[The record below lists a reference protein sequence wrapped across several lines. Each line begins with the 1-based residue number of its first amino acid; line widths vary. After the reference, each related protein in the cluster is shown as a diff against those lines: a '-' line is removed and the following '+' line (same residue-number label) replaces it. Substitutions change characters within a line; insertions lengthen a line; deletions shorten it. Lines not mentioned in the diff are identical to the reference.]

1 VHGVNA
7 LMAPPNDAGAF
18 AQLLARAITEPALR
32 RQIGDGARLT
42 ALGRRW
48 DAIHDKLLD
57 DYAETIAD
65 RRQRR
70 AAA

>member
-1 VHGVNA
+1 
-7 LMAPPNDAGAF
+7 MAPPNDAGAF
-18 AQLLARAITEPALR
+18 AQLLARAIADPALR
-32 RQIGDGARLT
+32 RQIGDGARQT

-48 DAIHDKLLD
+48 DVIHDQLLD
-57 DYAETIAD
+57 DYGEAIAD

>member
-1 VHGVNA
+1 MSTP
-7 LMAPPNDAGAF
+7 LRS
-18 AQLLARAITEPALR
+18 LLGRAIAEPALR
-32 RQIGDGARLT
+32 RQIGEGARQT

-48 DAIHDKLLD
+48 DAIYDQLLD

-65 RRQRR
+65 RRLRR

>member
-1 VHGVNA
+1 
-7 LMAPPNDAGAF
+7 MAPPNDVDAF
-18 AQLLARAITEPALR
+18 AELLGRAMAEPSLR
-32 RQIGDGARLT
+32 RQIGEGARQT

-48 DAIHDKLLD
+48 DAIYDQLLD